1 MAKMNGVV
9 TGQVVSTDDP
19 DQQGRVQVSLP
30 FLGGQN
36 ESYWAPVATMLAGGS
51 TGSWFMPETGDEVLV
66 AFNQEDVNHPYII
79 GFLWNGQDQPP
90 DTNPKHRTIKTPG
103 KHVLQFDDT
112 DGSTK
117 ITLQSAGGQTV
128 VIDDSGT
135 GSITVTGNTGG
146 SITLQGGGRILTLSN
161 SMVQIS

>member
-9 TGQVVSTDDP
+9 SGQVVSRDDP

-36 ESYWAPVATMLAGGS
+36 ESYWAPVATLMSGGGH
-51 TGSWFMPETGDEVLV
+51 GSWFMPEIGDEVLV
-66 AFNQEDVNHPYII
+66 AFNQDDVGHPYVV

-90 DTNPKHRTIKTPG
+90 DTNPKHRTILTPG
-103 KHVLQFDDT
+103 NNMLQFDDT
-112 DGSTK
+112 EGVTK
-117 ITLQSAGGQTV
+117 ITVQSAGGQSV
-128 VIDDSGT
+128 VIDDSGA
-135 GSITVTGNTGG
+135 GSITVTGNTAG